1 MATVLGTRTTLNT
14 TTTNKMRDVESMMKW
29 IRPFQTPI
37 TQYFVGDKRRQE
49 VTFGDRSKFEWYED
63 EDLSR
68 STTLPSGI
76 SSGSTTKTG
85 VSVGANIF
93 RVNDIVFFPSTRQ
106 TARVTVVTTGSSTI
120 DLILVSS
127 GTFSAVASG
136 ATVKNL
142 RSAHADNYS
151 RQSSAT
157 TTETLKTGYCQ
168 IGLEALSM
176 TGRQQAS
183 KPYTGK
189 DWAYQVKKKL
199 EEMKRYVEDMF
210 LYNPAATDDSS
221 NDITYS
227 AGAVGAITTNDITYT
242 GSVDDSELVD
252 FLEVV
257 MAKGSPERYMYCGSK
272 YMKDIDAFLKD
283 VFTHNTNDFI
293 KSYGGVTTAKNNPE
307 FLTYKSP
314 FGLVHFVWHPLMTN
328 EYAYNALCLDLEQ
341 VKMRFMADDE
351 IGSRKF
357 RIEKDV
363 QDNGA
368 GNKHDQML
376 SDIGFQFCG
385 EASYH
390 GWHRKA

>member
-14 TTTNKMRDVESMMKW
+14 TTTNKVRDVESMMKW

-63 EDLSR
+63 TDLSR

-76 SSGSTTKTG
+76 TTGSTTKTG
-85 VSVGANIF
+85 VAVGANIF
-93 RVNDIVFFPSTRQ
+93 RVNDLVFFPSTRQ
-106 TARVTVVTTGSSTI
+106 TARVTVVTSGSSTI

-127 GTFSAVASG
+127 GTFTVVASG
-136 ATVKNL
+136 AVVKNL

-168 IGLEALSM
+168 IGLEAISM
-176 TGRQQAS
+176 TGRQQAA

-210 LYNPAATDDSS
+210 LFNPASTDDST
-221 NDITYS
+221 NDFTYS
-227 AGAVGAITTNDITYT
+227 AGAVGAITTNDISYSGT
-242 GSVDDSELVD
+242 VDDSELVD

-257 MAKGSPERYMYCGSK
+257 MAQGSPERFMFCGSK
-272 YMKDIDAFLKD
+272 YMKDIDRFLKD

-293 KSYGGVTTAKNNPE
+293 KSYGGVTTQRNNPE

-328 EYAYNALCLDLEQ
+328 EYSYNALCLDLEKI
-341 VKMRFMADDE
+341 KMRYMNDDE
-351 IGSRKF
+351 VGSRKF

-363 QDNGA
+363 QDLGS

-376 SDIGFQFCG
+376 SDIGFQFC
-385 EASYH
+385 EEINH